1 MHSRHHRRFIVLE
14 GRIIRQVPFE
24 FPNEKSRR
32 ASPNDKYD
40 RASCENE
47 TKETGYMPH
56 ASKPFEFR
64 KLLPGEI
71 SKTAVAKSIPA
82 LIRQRPLCIEG
93 RRLAILTGSF
103 VASNAG
109 IVVFFMRRFYVE
121 NLSNETMIASSAC
134 AKSLYGFVFSYDLIK
149 KLCNF
154 LGSCSRLSLDTAANS
169 SGRHHSSNR
178 RGLLRLA
185 RSLRAFW
192 AL

>member
-1 MHSRHHRRFIVLE
+1 
-14 GRIIRQVPFE
+14 
-24 FPNEKSRR
+24 
-32 ASPNDKYD
+32 
-40 RASCENE
+40 
-47 TKETGYMPH
+47 MPH

-71 SKTAVAKSIPA
+71 SKTAGAKSIPA

-93 RRLAILTGSF
+93 RSLAILTGSL

-121 NLSNETMIASSAC
+121 NLSNETMIASSAF

-169 SGRHHSSNR
+169 SGCHHPSNR
-178 RGLLRLA
+178 RGLLRVA
-185 RSLRAFW
+185 RSLWAFW
-192 AL
+192 AP